1 MNGYRGGSW
10 APVILMLLMGL
21 GFVVWLALEGGGVR
35 RLVAS
40 AAVAALLLGAGG
52 AQAPAR
58 HDADFRKRVSAELER
73 LHKLNH
79 RLRQAVGA
87 GVPTPL
93 RPWLQVAACESG
105 IRPDANTG
113 NGFYGAM
120 QFALPSWRAVGGA
133 GLPSEASL
141 VEQLYRAER
150 LQRIQGWGAWP
161 VCARG
166 L

>member
-1 MNGYRGGSW
+1 MKR
-10 APVILMLLMGL
+10 
-21 GFVVWLALEGGGVR
+21 LA
-35 RLVAS
+35 AI
-40 AAVAALLLGAGG
+40 AATAALLLGVSG

-58 HDADFRKRVSAELER
+58 HDAEFRKRVGKELKR
-73 LHKLNH
+73 LHVLNH
-79 RLRQAVGA
+79 RLRQAVA
-87 GVPTPL
+87 VGVPTPL

-105 IRPDANTG
+105 IRPEANTG

-120 QFALPSWRAVGGA
+120 QFAIPSWRAVGGS

-141 VEQLYRAER
+141 VEQLYRAEL
-150 LQRIQGWGAWP
+150 LQRLQGWGAWP